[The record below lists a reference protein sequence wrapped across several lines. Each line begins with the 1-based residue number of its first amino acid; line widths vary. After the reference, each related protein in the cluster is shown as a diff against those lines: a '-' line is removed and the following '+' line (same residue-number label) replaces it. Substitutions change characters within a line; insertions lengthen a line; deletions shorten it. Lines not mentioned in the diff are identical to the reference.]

1 MNQPQGDPARKYI
14 EIEATDPR
22 LHIMISSTTVDL
34 PEHRQEASDA
44 FQRLGHTQVMM
55 ELGSAEWNSDAI
67 KFSLDEGIG
76 GLGKSAVTWE
86 WMQSRAPAAIP
97 NLAGR
102 VWWSFYEKGTS
113 MVTFVSHALAYVTRQ
128 DPESLSKESSHYQR
142 GQQLLTEL
150 RRRPFLLVLDGFER
164 VLTAYH
170 RLDKAQIPD
179 DQVNSDLCECINPAD
194 GELLTQLLGCGPS
207 KILISTRPA
216 ALKSIGAL
224 WEPESWTKPRVS
236 IAGN

>member
-1 MNQPQGDPARKYI
+1 MPPTPPAVYAVPEYTLTNTFVGR
-14 EIEATDPR
+14 
-22 LHIMISSTTVDL
+22 SSELDL
-34 PEHRQEASDA
+34 LDA
-44 FQRLGHTQVMM
+44 WAK
-55 ELGSAEWNSDAI
+55 SSDAI
-67 KFSLDEGIG
+67 MVVEGIG

-86 WMQSRAPAAIP
+86 WMQRRAPAAIP

-113 MVTFVSHALAYVTRQ
+113 MVTFVRHALAYVTGQ
-128 DPESLSKESSHYQR
+128 DPESLIKDSSHYER

-150 RRRPFLLVLDGFER
+150 RKRPFLLVLDGFER

-179 DQVNSDLCECINPAD
+179 DQVDTDLRDCINPPD

-207 KILISTRPA
+207 KILITHATLPQRPRGSRQPASRFQASCAMSSTAFPRPMR
-216 ALKSIGAL
+216 S
-224 WEPESWTKPRVS
+224 S
-236 IAGN
+236 